1 MSQKKKKKRN
11 FFWNLM
17 KIFIITIICLGILGG
32 VAFAGVMLA
41 MVKTSPALDLNGI
54 LTLNESSV
62 LYDDKGKFMD
72 EAPTLEKREVVA
84 LKDIPQN
91 LKNAFISVED
101 ERFLVHN
108 GVDFKRLAGV
118 IFADVKKIVTGKG
131 GIQGAST
138 ITQQLVRNTIL
149 SNEVTIKRK
158 VQEIYLSMELEKV
171 LSKDQ
176 ILEAYLNTINLGG
189 NIHGVQ
195 KAAKHYF
202 NKDLKDLTLIECAYI
217 AGVTQ
222 NPSRYYAFLP
232 ARQKDPSPYIER
244 TKIVLGQMLRNNYID
259 NTIYE
264 KALADL
270 DNKQLQSA
278 FVPPK
283 SIEQSSKL
291 NYEWFSRPVMD
302 AVKSDLKQQYKYS
315 NDEVEN
321 LLMYGGLK
329 IYTTMDREL
338 QDASQKIL
346 DDDKNLGIKSVSSGA
361 NSAIQPQGSAV
372 VMDYHTGQVKV
383 IIGGRGEQPAR
394 SYNRAASSSFIKP
407 TGSAIKPLTVY
418 APAIDTKM
426 ATAATVIE
434 DSPLPVEIG
443 KQWPVNG
450 KPYDPRNYDS
460 EGFRGFLTLR
470 EALRRSINLVAIK
483 LEYEIG
489 LKTGLS
495 YAEKFGIKINKTD
508 STSISALSLGQF
520 EGTTPLAMAAAF
532 GTFGN
537 NGMYTESV
545 LYTKVVDKSGKVLLE
560 TKPVVRKV
568 LSPQSSYIMYDLLKG
583 PTSWEDGATASN
595 ARFGDMP
602 AAGKTGTSSDKKDFW
617 FVGLTPY
624 YSGAVWLGNDTP
636 KSYTTIFSSTSA
648 GIWSKIMA
656 EAHKNLPIKD
666 IDMPSGLTKALVC
679 KDSGKVPT
687 DLCYKDPRGSRVY
700 EELFIEG
707 TVPTTLCD
715 EHVEAKINKNN
726 GKLINEFTPAS
737 LIENRVFIKRNYT
750 PREYLM
756 DQNYVLPTEIDDSKK
771 PEPEKKD
778 SNSITDII
786 KDILNGGNTGTNGA
800 TGNTDNTGSTNKT
813 GTSTNTSNTN
823 NTGNTK
829 INEKIDKD
837 KKNH

>member
-1 MSQKKKKKRN
+1 MNQKKKKKK
-11 FFWNLM
+11 NLIWM
-17 KIFIITIICLGILGG
+17 ILKIFIITIISIGMLGG

-41 MVKTSPALDLNGI
+41 MVNTAPALDLNGI
-54 LTLNESSV
+54 LTLNEPSV
-62 LYDDKGKFMD
+62 LYDDKGNFMD
-72 EAPTLEKREVVA
+72 EAPTLEKRETVA
-84 LKDIPQN
+84 LKDIPTD

-101 ERFLVHN
+101 ERFQTHI

-118 IFADVKKIVTGKG
+118 VYADVKKIITKKG
-131 GIQGAST
+131 SIQGAST
-138 ITQQLVRNTIL
+138 ITQQLVRNTVL
-149 SNEVTIKRK
+149 TNEVTLKRK
-158 VQEIYLSMELEKV
+158 VQEMYLSMELEKV

-222 NPSRYYAFLP
+222 NPSRYYAFAP
-232 ARQKDPSPYIER
+232 IRQKDPTPYIDR
-244 TKIVLGQMLRNNYID
+244 TKIVLGQMLRNNNID
-259 NTIYE
+259 NAAYE

-270 DNKQLQSA
+270 DSQKLQSA

-283 SIEQSSKL
+283 PIEQASKL

-302 AVKSDLKQQYKYS
+302 AVRSDLKQQYKYS
-315 NDEVEN
+315 NEEVEN

-329 IYTTMDREL
+329 IYTTMNREL

-346 DDDKNLGIKSVSSGA
+346 NDDKNLGIKSVSSGA
-361 NSAIQPQGSAV
+361 NSAIQPQGAAV

-383 IIGGRGEQPAR
+383 IIGGRGDQPAR

-407 TGSAIKPLTVY
+407 TGSALKPLTVY
-418 APAIDTKM
+418 APAIDTKL
-426 ATAATVIE
+426 ATAASVIE

-450 KPYDPRNYDS
+450 KPYDPQNYDS
-460 EGFRGFLTLR
+460 EGFRGYLTLR

-537 NGMYTESV
+537 SGMYTDAV
-545 LYTKVVDKSGKVLLE
+545 LYTKVMDKSGKVLLE
-560 TKPVVRKV
+560 TKPVTRKV
-568 LSPQSSYIMYDLLKG
+568 LTPQSSYLMYDLLKG
-583 PTSWEDGATASN
+583 PTGWEDGATAGN
-595 ARFGDMP
+595 ARFGEMP
-602 AAGKTGTSSDKKDFW
+602 TAGKTGTSSEKKDFW
-617 FVGLTPY
+617 FTGLTPY
-624 YSGAVWLGNDTP
+624 YSGAVWLGNDSP
-636 KSYTTIFSSTSA
+636 KSYNTIFSSTSA
-648 GIWSKIMA
+648 GLWAKIMA
-656 EAHKNLPIKD
+656 EAHKGLAVKD

-679 KDSGKVPT
+679 KDSGKAPT
-687 DLCYKDPRGSRVY
+687 DLCARDPRGNRVY
-700 EELFIEG
+700 EEIFIEG
-707 TVPTTLCD
+707 TVPTTLCNV
-715 EHVEAKINKNN
+715 HVEAKVNKNN
-726 GKLINEFTPAS
+726 GKLINEFTPPS
-737 LIENRVFIKRNYT
+737 LIESRVFIRRDYS
-750 PREYLM
+750 PREYLF
-756 DQNYVLPTEIDDSKK
+756 DQKYEVPTDIDDAKK
-771 PEPEKKD
+771 PEPEKKET
-778 SNSITDII
+778 NTLTDMI
-786 KDILNGGNTGTNGA
+786 KDILNGSSNKGSE
-800 TGNTDNTGSTNKT
+800 NTDKTTDKTTDKNTNKT
-813 GTSTNTSNTN
+813 TDK
-823 NTGNTK
+823 K
-829 INEKIDKD
+829 IN
-837 KKNH
+837 NN